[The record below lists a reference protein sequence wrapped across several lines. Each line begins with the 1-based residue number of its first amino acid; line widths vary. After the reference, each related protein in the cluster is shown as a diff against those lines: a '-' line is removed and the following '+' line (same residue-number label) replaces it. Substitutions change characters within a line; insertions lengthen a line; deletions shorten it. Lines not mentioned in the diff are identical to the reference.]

1 MDVSNL
7 FDEFGNRFISD
18 MQAFEKKYP
27 NVHLIVET
35 VEIDNI
41 DKWLVNIDGYELFF
55 DSYNDVVTYLN
66 IY

>member
-1 MDVSNL
+1 MDVTNL
-7 FDEFGNRFISD
+7 FDEFGNQFIAD

-35 VEIDNI
+35 VEIEDK
-41 DKWLVNIDGYELFF
+41 DKWLVDVDGHEMIFDTYEAVL
-55 DSYNDVVTYLN
+55 TYLN